1 MPDSRL
7 TLSTLLSLK
16 KRRERRIRREI
27 ARLEEEWQQVEQ
39 RKQQLLHAHQQLWQ
53 QWRESSSQE
62 QTLTSLQWRLLRA
75 QLAGYYQQDHHLQA
89 QVAATDD
96 MFAHLQ
102 RDKDEQQLLLRQ
114 VLMDQE
120 KLNILM
126 E

>member
-27 ARLEEEWQQVEQ
+27 TRLDREGDELNQ
-39 RKQQLLHAHQQLWQ
+39 RKQQLLQAHQQLWQ
-53 QWRESSSQE
+53 QWRESSGQE
-62 QTLTSLQWRLLRA
+62 QTLTPQQWKLYRA
-75 QLAGYYQQDHHLQA
+75 QLAGYYQQDHALQS
-89 QVAATDD
+89 QVAVTDN
-96 MFAHLQ
+96 MFSRLQ
-102 RDKDEQQLLLRQ
+102 MEKDDQHLLLRQ
-114 VLMDQE
+114 VLMEQE

>member
-16 KRRERRIRREI
+16 KRRERRIRSEI
-27 ARLEEEWQQVEQ
+27 ARLDRESEELKHQ
-39 RKQQLLHAHQQLWQ
+39 KQQLLQAHQQLWQ

-62 QTLTSLQWRLLRA
+62 QTLTPQQWKLYRA
-75 QLAGYYQQDHHLQA
+75 QLAGYYQQDHALQA
-89 QVAATDD
+89 QIATAD
-96 MFAHLQ
+96 MMFEHLQ
-102 RDKDEQQLLLRQ
+102 MEKDDQQLLLRQ
-114 VLMDQE
+114 VLMEQE